1 VINGILQG
9 PPGGSFSGAKKNG
22 PTAASSLPFLNA
34 TVSLYAA
41 GIGGYGS
48 TAILL
53 AQTST
58 GSTGSFSFTN
68 SSTYVNSFQ
77 NTSTNDV
84 YTTASG
90 SYSKAITS
98 TFACPSYSFP
108 SADGTTSITKDS
120 LVYLVASSGTT
131 GTIGGSVNSA
141 AVYMLALGDCQNFST
156 PHITINEATTVGSVF
171 ALSPYM
177 SPIYPSVSVNGTAT
191 TLTGGALG
199 TSSSYLTG
207 TGTAAQGGYTGSGAN
222 KSVAVA
228 PLGYTG
234 LANAFVT
241 ANNLVDDTVG
251 FPRASFTNSATF
263 SGSNSVTLTGTPDQA
278 KMNTLANILASCT
291 QGSSG
296 CSTLFAN
303 AVPPIASATTS
314 LGSGVTFP
322 TATDTLQ
329 VAYYMATNPTDNTTY
344 GATTVGSSTN
354 LTNLYSITPPAVS
367 YAPALTVQPSDWTVS
382 IAYSSN
388 STCGGGQV
396 LSASPWAAATD
407 LAGNVAL
414 INGTTGALNTLVTI
428 NNAGVPTT
436 CLLGTYTSGRSV
448 VFDLNDNVWAAGSNA
463 SGLVEASIGA
473 SSYTTWPT
481 TDGTATFTAY
491 ALAADGLGNI
501 FYTIPTIPVSTS
513 YVNSSGTT
521 VTTSASYTSSGT
533 EEFVGAQSA
542 SSISNSKVIG
552 TLITSTTANAA
563 ENLYNLNSDALGNV
577 WSTTIGPY
585 RTNDAVLWTR
595 SGSSYSRTNI
605 GAGGT
610 TSAPQTDY
618 GTAIDASGYLAVG
631 AASGVYK
638 ISPNTATETTTY
650 STTAQTGAIQAENV
664 TAGAGGLTTGVR
676 SNAIDGAGNVW
687 YSNVGAESGTAP
699 NLIYGLSEFDSTASM
714 NPISPA
720 GTGYAKTALG
730 PSRGIAI
737 DISGN
742 VWVPSDQATNSLA
755 NGFLVEVVGAAV
767 PVIPVTVATRD
778 NKLATKP

>member
-1 VINGILQG
+1 L
-9 PPGGSFSGAKKNG
+9 
-22 PTAASSLPFLNA
+22 
-34 TVSLYAA
+34 
-41 GIGGYGS
+41 
-48 TAILL
+48 
-53 AQTST
+53 
-58 GSTGSFSFTN
+58 
-68 SSTYVNSFQ
+68 
-77 NTSTNDV
+77 

-108 SADGTTSITKDS
+108 SADGTASITKDS
-120 LVYLVASSGTT
+120 LVYLVASPGTT
-131 GTIGGSVNSA
+131 GTIGGSANSA

-156 PHITINEATTVGSVF
+156 PHITINEATTVASVF

-207 TGTAAQGGYTGSGAN
+207 TGTAAQGGYTGNGAN

-234 LANAFVT
+234 LANAFATVS
-241 ANNLVDDTVG
+241 NLVDDTVG
-251 FPRASFTNSATF
+251 FPRASFTTSATV

-278 KMNTLANILASCT
+278 KMNTISNILASCT
-291 QGSSG
+291 QGASG
-296 CSTLFAN
+296 CATLFSN

-314 LGSGVTFP
+314 LGPGVTFP

-344 GATTVGSSTN
+344 GATTVGSATN
-354 LTNLYSITPPAVS
+354 LTNLYSITPPTVS
-367 YAPALTVQPSDWTVS
+367 YGPSLTAQPSDWTLS

-448 VFDLNDNVWAAGSNA
+448 VFDLNDNVWASGSNA
-463 SGLVEASIGA
+463 SGLIEAALGA

-491 ALAADGLGNI
+491 TLAADGLGNI
-501 FYTIPTIPVSTS
+501 FYTVPLIPVSTV
-513 YVNSSGTT
+513 YAGGTT
-521 VTTSASYTSSGT
+521 NSTYTSSGT

-542 SSISNSKVIG
+542 SSTSNSRVIG

-563 ENLYNLNSDALGNV
+563 ENLYTLNADASGNV
-577 WSTTIGPY
+577 WSTTLGPY
-585 RTNDAVLWTR
+585 RTNDAVLWTYK
-595 SGSSYSRTNI
+595 GTAALGYSRTNI

-610 TSAPQTDY
+610 SSQPQDDY

-638 ISPNTATETTTY
+638 IAPNTATETTTY
-650 STTAQTGAIQAENV
+650 STTAQPGAIEAENV
-664 TAGAGGLTTGVR
+664 TAGAGGLTTGIR

-699 NLIYGLSEFDSTASM
+699 NLVYGLSEVDSTASM

-720 GTGYAKTALG
+720 GTGYSKTTLG

-737 DISGN
+737 DISGD
-742 VWVPSDQATNSLA
+742 VWVPSDQSGNSLTS
-755 NGFLVEVVGAAV
+755 GYLVEVVGAAV
-767 PVIPVTVATRD
+767 PVIPVTIATRD